1 MNFTQAVIDEI
12 KQGKKIQAIKLLR
25 EEKGVGLKEAKIAVE
40 TYISTHPEI
49 KEAFESNTSE
59 GLSQE
64 RMLQIVILVIAI
76 AVFVLMVR

>member
-25 EEKGVGLKEAKIAVE
+25 EENGVGLKEAKIAVE
-40 TYISTHPEI
+40 TYISTHPDI
-49 KEAFESNTSE
+49 QEAFESNTSE

-64 RMLQIVILVIAI
+64 RILQIVILVVAI
-76 AVFVLMVR
+76 SVVMLMVR